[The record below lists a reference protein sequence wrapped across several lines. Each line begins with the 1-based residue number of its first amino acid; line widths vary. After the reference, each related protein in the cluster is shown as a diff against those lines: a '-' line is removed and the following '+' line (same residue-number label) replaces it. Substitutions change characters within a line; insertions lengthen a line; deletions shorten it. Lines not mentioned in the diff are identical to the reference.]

1 MGAALATAR
10 QLIAPNNI
18 TKAMR
23 GYFLSVSSSFSMR
36 ALLFSFYFFHS
47 YSIEECPIDADLLI
61 KALGG
66 KDNITALEASPSKLK
81 ATLKQDKDLDIET
94 IKTLGASGIVAGHL
108 TLTMIFGKAS
118 SVICETVLEKIK

>member
-1 MGAALATAR
+1 MSKNMMIGIIAAVVVV
-10 QLIAPNNI
+10 LII
-18 TKAMR
+18 VVMMTRKKKT
-23 GYFLSVSSSFSMR
+23 SK
-36 ALLFSFYFFHS
+36 
-47 YSIEECPIDADLLI
+47 EECPIDTDLLI

-108 TLTMIFGKAS
+108 TLNMIFGKAS

>member
-1 MGAALATAR
+1 MSKNMMIGIIAAIVVVLVIVVMMTR
-10 QLIAPNNI
+10 KKKTSKEQ
-18 TKAMR
+18 
-23 GYFLSVSSSFSMR
+23 
-36 ALLFSFYFFHS
+36 
-47 YSIEECPIDADLLI
+47 CP
-61 KALGG
+61 LGG

-118 SVICETVLEKIK
+118 SIICETVLEKIK

>member
-1 MGAALATAR
+1 MSKNMMIGIIAAVVVV
-10 QLIAPNNI
+10 LII
-18 TKAMR
+18 VVMMTRKKKT
-23 GYFLSVSSSFSMR
+23 SK
-36 ALLFSFYFFHS
+36 
-47 YSIEECPIDADLLI
+47 EECPIDADLLI

-81 ATLKQDKDLDIET
+81 ATLKQDIET

>member
-1 MGAALATAR
+1 MRKVSKNMMIGIIAAIVVVLVIVVMMTR
-10 QLIAPNNI
+10 KKK
-18 TKAMR
+18 TSK
-23 GYFLSVSSSFSMR
+23 
-36 ALLFSFYFFHS
+36 
-47 YSIEECPIDADLLI
+47 EECPIDADLLI